1 MIKLSNSYNAAIK
14 INQLCQ
20 KIGKNEVN
28 SNVYMYN
35 INHIVNMQPWILSSF
50 V

>member
-1 MIKLSNSYNAAIK
+1 MQPSKL
-14 INQLCQ
+14 INYAK

-35 INHIVNMQPWILSSF
+35 INHIVNMQP
-50 V
+50 